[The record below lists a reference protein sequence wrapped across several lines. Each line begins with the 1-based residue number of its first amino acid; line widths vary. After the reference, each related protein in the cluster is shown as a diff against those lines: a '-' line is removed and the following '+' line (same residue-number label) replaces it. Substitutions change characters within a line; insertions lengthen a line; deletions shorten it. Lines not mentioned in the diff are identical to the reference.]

1 MKNKGLFMLSVF
13 TIAVLYVSVCSIF
26 AKAPATPKIVFTSNR
41 DGNAEIYIMNP
52 DGSGKVNL
60 TRHRAADFDPVWS
73 PTGEHILFAS
83 NRSKTVDLYLMD
95 ADGRNVRQL
104 FAKTLRR
111 RYPTWAPNGKKVAYT
126 RIDTLRGDV
135 GIYVASIN
143 DRVEQRIARGMNPT
157 WAPDTSEI
165 AFVSS
170 DWLVA
175 LNDGFGGIEFKETN
189 IHIVD
194 SRTHAKKELA
204 LPGFPFVFD
213 PVWSPDSTKIAFSG
227 IDIDAIPLP
236 VLLQEDHNILDEEA
250 IYLMNRDGTAVKQVV
265 KVEGDGFPDPT
276 WAPSGDV
283 LVYQQQIGKDMQ
295 LFKITLANG
304 ISAQLTHDGS
314 NTDAD
319 WFDPAALS
327 VSPQPQ
333 LLTTMW
339 SHLKK

>member
-1 MKNKGLFMLSVF
+1 MKNKGLFILRVF
-13 TIAVLYVSVCSIF
+13 TIAVLYASVCSVF
-26 AKAPATPKIVFTSNR
+26 AAAPTTPKIVFTSNR

-52 DGSGKVNL
+52 DGSGQSNL

-73 PTGEHILFAS
+73 PTGEHILFVS

-104 FAKTLRR
+104 FVKTARR
-111 RYPTWAPNGKKVAYT
+111 QDPTWAPNGKKVAYT
-126 RIDTLRGDV
+126 RVDTLRGDV
-135 GIYVASIN
+135 DIYVASIN
-143 DRVEQRIARGMNPT
+143 DGVEKRIASGMNPM
-157 WAPDTSEI
+157 WAPGTSEI
-165 AFVSS
+165 AFISS
-170 DWLVA
+170 DWLIA
-175 LNDGFGGIEFKETN
+175 LNDGFGGIEFKETS
-189 IHIVD
+189 IQIVD
-194 SRTHAKKELA
+194 SRTHVKKELA

-213 PVWSPDSTKIAFSG
+213 PAWSPDSTKIAFSG

-265 KVEGDGFPDPT
+265 KVAGDNFPDPT
-276 WAPSGDV
+276 WAPSGDA
-283 LVYQQQIGKDMQ
+283 LVYQRQVGKDTQ
-295 LFKITLANG
+295 LFKVTLANH
-304 ISAQLTHDGS
+304 ISEQLTHDGS
-314 NTDAD
+314 NTGAD

-339 SHLKK
+339 SQLKK